1 MVYEKIVEMLSEQID
16 CVASEI
22 TMDTK
27 FADLGIDSLDIT
39 ELMMNIEDEF
49 HIELQ
54 MDTSLEK
61 VSDLVAKIEEKLNK

>member
-16 CVASEI
+16 CDASEI

>member
-16 CVASEI
+16 CDASEDYE
-22 TMDTK
+22 DTK